1 MEGPRETCAI
11 ENSEAR
17 HEARFEILAAQAGN
31 RPTGPDES
39 RKAPWQLSGRPAP
52 SASLQMVLVSSQPFT
67 VGRNPDN
74 DLCVAN
80 PTVSKR
86 HAELV
91 LTEDG
96 LLVRDLG
103 STNGTFLNGQRVGDL
118 ERLQDGDR
126 LQFGTTL
133 FTVRRCGQAQALA
146 TVSEDMGDLV
156 LAYTQFDRLLNEP
169 AVVPYFQPIV
179 RFGDCRRVGFE
190 VLARS
195 RLAGL
200 ETPAQMFRVA
210 AELDMEEE
218 LSRLMRREG
227 LRIGRTLGSGE
238 ELYLNTHPAELRS
251 PKLLDSL
258 AELRSEFPHVAIVL
272 EVHEAAATSLSL
284 LASLR
289 RRCDELEIRLAYDDF
304 GAGQS
309 RLLELAEV
317 PPHVIK
323 FDMHMIRGIA
333 RFPQERRQLV
343 KSLVE
348 IVRNLDVAPLAEG
361 VETAEE
367 AAACQDVGFEL
378 AQGYFFGCPAPAR
391 TWLALAP
398 PTAS

>member
-1 MEGPRETCAI
+1 MGAI
-11 ENSEAR
+11 EGLGAG
-17 HEARFEILAAQAGN
+17 HGARFEFLAAEAK
-31 RPTGPDES
+31 RPMKSAEPRYE
-39 RKAPWQLSGRPAP
+39 PWQLSGRPMPDAP
-52 SASLQMVLVSSQPFT
+52 VQTVSVALQPFT
-67 VGRNPDN
+67 VGRSPENE
-74 DLCVAN
+74 LCVAN

-91 LTEDG
+91 LAEGG

-103 STNGTFLNGQRVGDL
+103 STNGTFLNGQRVRDV
-118 ERLQDGDR
+118 EPVRDGDR
-126 LQFGTTL
+126 LQFGTAL
-133 FTVRRCGQAQALA
+133 FTASRRGPAQTMA
-146 TVSEDMGDLV
+146 TVSEDVAGMA
-156 LAYTQFDRLLNEP
+156 LACMQFDRLLSEP

-179 RFGDCRRVGFE
+179 RFADCQRVAFE

-200 ETPAQMFRVA
+200 ETPAQMFHVA

-218 LSRLMRREG
+218 LSCLMRREG
-227 LRIGRTLGSGE
+227 LRIGRTLGTGE
-238 ELYLNTHPAELRS
+238 EFYVNTHPAELRS

-258 AELRSEFPHVAIVL
+258 AELRNEFPELAIVL

-289 RRCDELEIRLAYDDF
+289 QRCDELGIHLAYDDF

-323 FDMHMIRGIA
+323 FDMHMIRGITNFS
-333 RFPQERRQLV
+333 RERRQMV
-343 KSLVE
+343 QSLVQ
-348 IVRNLDVAPLAEG
+348 IVRSLDAAPLAEG

-378 AQGYFFGCPAPAR
+378 GQGYFFGRPSPAKA
-391 TWLALAP
+391 WVASDSK
-398 PTAS
+398 TAF

>member
-1 MEGPRETCAI
+1 MELSREKCAI
-11 ENSEAR
+11 ESPGAGQEACF
-17 HEARFEILAAQAGN
+17 AVLAAETGH

-39 RKAPWQLSGRPAP
+39 RKAPWQLSGRPTP
-52 SASLQMVLVSSQPFT
+52 DASLQTARVSTQPFT

-74 DLCVAN
+74 DFCVAN

-91 LTEDG
+91 LTEGG
-96 LLVRDLG
+96 LRVRDLG
-103 STNGTFLNGQRVGDL
+103 STNGTFLNGQRVRDL
-118 ERLQDGDR
+118 ERVQDGDR
-126 LQFGTTL
+126 LQFGSTL
-133 FTVRRCGQAQALA
+133 FTVRRCGQAQAMA

-156 LAYTQFDRLLNEP
+156 QAFTQFDKLLNGP
-169 AVVPYFQPIV
+169 AVEPYFQPIV
-179 RFGDCRRVGFE
+179 RFGDRRRVGFE

-195 RLAGL
+195 RLPGL
-200 ETPAQMFRVA
+200 ETAAQMFHVA

-227 LRIGRTLGSGE
+227 VRIGRTLGTGE
-238 ELYLNTHPAELRS
+238 RLYLNTHPAEIRS

-258 AELRSEFPHVAIVL
+258 AELRKEFPDAAIVL
-272 EVHEAAATSLSL
+272 EVHEAAVTSLSL

-289 RRCDELEIRLAYDDF
+289 ARCDELEIRLAYDDF

-323 FDMHMIRGIA
+323 FDIHMIHGIA
-333 RFPQERRQLV
+333 NFSHERRQMVQSLV
-343 KSLVE
+343 K
-348 IVRNLDVAPLAEG
+348 IVRSLDVAPLAEG

-367 AAACQDVGFEL
+367 AAACEDVGFEL
-378 AQGYFFGCPAPAR
+378 AQGYFFGRPAPAKA
-391 TWLALAP
+391 WLAPLDRR
-398 PTAS
+398 